1 MGSRFSVT
9 CFFVG
14 REVGGQVKRDETR
27 AVVEPVPMMTSAD
40 VAEVLRCSR
49 HKATELLAAGDL
61 RGRKVGNRW
70 RVPRSEVERFCAGV
84 AV

>member
-1 MGSRFSVT
+1 MGVGFRHVL
-9 CFFVG
+9 FFVG
-14 REVGGQVKRDETR
+14 VEIGGQVDKDKTR
-27 AVVEPVPMMTSAD
+27 AVTEPMMTSAD

-49 HKATELLAAGDL
+49 HKANALLAAGDL

-70 RVPRSEVERFCAGV
+70 RVPRSEVERYVAGV